1 MVNIYIV
8 VLLSFFFCKS
18 IDFYLQ
24 IQIKDRIFLKNT
36 SFCNKM
42 YKKVHF
48 MQEFAK
54 NRKQRVRLNSTLHR
68 EIQTD
73 SSVIRVT
80 YCIYSS
86 TC

>member
-1 MVNIYIV
+1 
-8 VLLSFFFCKS
+8 
-18 IDFYLQ
+18 
-24 IQIKDRIFLKNT
+24 
-36 SFCNKM
+36 
-42 YKKVHF
+42 

-80 YCIYSS
+80 YCINLS
-86 TC
+86 TR

>member
-18 IDFYLQ
+18 TDFYLQ

-42 YKKVHF
+42 YKKVTFNARICQEQKTKSPFKLHF
-48 MQEFAK
+48 AP
-54 NRKQRVRLNSTLHR
+54 
-68 EIQTD
+68 
-73 SSVIRVT
+73 
-80 YCIYSS
+80 
-86 TC
+86 

>member
-1 MVNIYIV
+1 MVNIYII

-42 YKKVHF
+42 YKKVTF
-48 MQEFAK
+48 YASFCKE
-54 NRKQRVRLNSTLHR
+54 
-68 EIQTD
+68 
-73 SSVIRVT
+73 
-80 YCIYSS
+80 
-86 TC
+86 